1 MTSQDFYNELLNDG
15 AAETKTQPART
26 SIPGAPTS
34 DTERVEALIA
44 QLKMSHTDITNGY
57 NDWLKVGFAIAGA
70 FGESGRSYFHDVS
83 SIYSGYNAQEAD
95 KKYDECLRSQ
105 DGRTDISTL
114 FYFAKQ
120 AGVSLP
126 KPDYTPLQATK
137 GQSDKNVLV
146 SLLTEDE
153 EGMPSLPLF
162 PEEVYQHLPK
172 LLNGAVAYMNS
183 RQEKDLVLIGS
194 IVTLSAGILP
204 MQTIYFGRTIFPNI
218 YLFVPGPA
226 GAGKGKLDFCF
237 RLVKPI
243 HKAKLDHWLEAK
255 EEYRKEY
262 ARYKRQKKG
271 EDIDPP
277 VKPPIELLRVPANS
291 SATSFAQAMADNG
304 NLLLFETEG
313 DTVVNTFNSDFGNY
327 SDSFRKAF
335 AHESFGYLR
344 RGDDGEEKEI
354 DTPRLAT
361 VLSGTPEQV
370 KSLIKDAENGLL
382 SRFMYYCINSTPDW
396 LDGFE
401 GYANG
406 SPLEAEFDRL
416 GEQFEAFT
424 KVLNER
430 SKVTFKL
437 SIVQQ
442 QKFNDYFKAEKDR
455 MQELNGD
462 LYAASS
468 HRLAWGFLRIAM
480 VLTTLR
486 IMDTGRF
493 ADLVECDDEDFE
505 TTMAIIRTI
514 SVHCDYIF
522 NVLNKERP
530 EGIATADSYSA
541 ATRNAILE
549 YLPGQFTTDDMKNV
563 AVRIGKNLRT
573 VRRQI
578 KRGIEA
584 GDVKMIRQGLYQK
597 VK

>member
-15 AAETKTQPART
+15 VAETKTQPART
-26 SIPGAPTS
+26 SIPAAPTS

-83 SIYSGYNAQEAD
+83 SIYNGYNAQEAD

-126 KPDYTPLQATK
+126 KPEYTPLQATK

-146 SLLTEDE
+146 SLLTEEE

-162 PEEVYQHLPK
+162 PEEVYQHLPN